1 MNLFDLTETF
11 EFLKNYSIQKQK
23 PNTLKALLLIQ
34 ELHKNQFRKEG
45 TPFVIHPMSVAMDA
59 ITLGLDD
66 DNLLATAL
74 LHDVEEDCGV
84 NTEDLGFNDTITHS
98 VHLLTKRKVPKDQ
111 KQAELNRYFHDL
123 QTDKNAII
131 VKLLDRKNN
140 LSTMVHAF
148 SYEKMKE
155 YVIETKTYCIPLLKI
170 TQKYPDLNNF
180 YHIIKGFYYPFLE
193 SFEYQDSMIQKEKP
207 FQFQKRP
214 QKMSTTP

>member
-1 MNLFDLTETF
+1 MTILSPTETF
-11 EFLKNYSIQKQK
+11 EFLKNYSIQNQK

-59 ITLGLDD
+59 IALGLDD

-84 NTEDLGFNDTITHS
+84 NTENFGFNRTITHS
-98 VHLLTKRKVPKDQ
+98 VHLLSKRKVPKNQ
-111 KQAELNRYFHDL
+111 KQAELDRYFHNL
-123 QTDKNAII
+123 KTDKNAII

-148 SYEKMKE
+148 SYEKMEE
-155 YVIETKTYCIPLLKI
+155 YVKETKNYCLPLLQVAK
-170 TQKYPDLNNF
+170 QYPDLRNF
-180 YHIIKGFYYPFLE
+180 CHIIKGFYYPFLE
-193 SFEYQDSMIQKEKP
+193 CFEYQDSFIKKEHPMQLSK
-207 FQFQKRP
+207 QFKKQP
-214 QKMSTTP
+214 TTP

>member
-1 MNLFDLTETF
+1 
-11 EFLKNYSIQKQK
+11 
-23 PNTLKALLLIQ
+23 
-34 ELHKNQFRKEG
+34 
-45 TPFVIHPMSVAMDA
+45 MDA

-111 KQAELNRYFHDL
+111 KQSELNRYFHDL

-148 SYEKMKE
+148 SYEKDERVCNRNKN
-155 YVIETKTYCIPLLKI
+155 LLHSSFKNCPKI
-170 TQKYPDLNNF
+170 SRLK
-180 YHIIKGFYYPFLE
+180 
-193 SFEYQDSMIQKEKP
+193 
-207 FQFQKRP
+207 
-214 QKMSTTP
+214 

>member
-45 TPFVIHPMSVAMDA
+45 KPFVIHPMSVAMDA

-111 KQAELNRYFHDL
+111 KQAELKRYFHDL

-148 SYEKMKE
+148 SYKKMKE
-155 YVIETKTYCIPLLKI
+155 YVTETKTYCIPLLKI